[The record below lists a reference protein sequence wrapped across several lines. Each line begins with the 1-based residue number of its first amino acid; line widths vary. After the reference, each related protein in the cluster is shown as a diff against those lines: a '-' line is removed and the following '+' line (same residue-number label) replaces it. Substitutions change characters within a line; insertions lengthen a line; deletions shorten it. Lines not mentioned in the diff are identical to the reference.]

1 MKYLKKYLEQEF
13 RQVLRPSKDIQ
24 CRTGRLMRSL
34 SANYPGVQTLLGEV
48 VDIQIFSTE
57 IPPVSGAGIVTDTGS
72 SIHLS
77 FYTLKNLSR
86 VLFDV
91 DTSHEDLTA
100 VELNLASVILKAFVQ
115 DYPAIGQCAVST
127 PEIETLTPDFV
138 VRLTFSRII
147 VDFNIKTG
155 NDDRAIPQAA
165 LRAVFSLKIVACF
178 LPTSV
183 LHQSF
188 ETGALI
194 RTGKKASH
202 NYYLG
207 DGFLYIPVALNDGNI
222 LSTGELFM
230 NPRVSDNL
238 SMDITV
244 EIGKIRLSGKDLDAF
259 YNGSVIPLGIAPGGQ
274 VSLTTD
280 GRLIARGEL
289 VTVDSELG
297 IILNEVYGP
306 LRP

>member
-1 MKYLKKYLEQEF
+1 
-13 RQVLRPSKDIQ
+13 
-24 CRTGRLMRSL
+24 MRSL
-34 SANYPGVQTLLGEV
+34 PENFPEVQTLLGEIK
-48 VDIQIFSTE
+48 DIQIFSTE
-57 IPPVSGAGIVTDTGS
+57 IPAICGAGIVTDTGS
-72 SIHLS
+72 TVHVS

-91 DTSHEDLTA
+91 DTSHKDLTSA
-100 VELNLASVILKAFVQ
+100 ELGLSFVILKAFVQ
-115 DYPAIGQCAVST
+115 DYPEIGQCAVSD
-127 PEIETLTPDFV
+127 PEPETLNPDFI
-138 VRLTFSRII
+138 VRLSFSTII

-155 NDDRAIPQAA
+155 NDDRALPQAA
-165 LRAVFSLKIVACF
+165 LRYDFSLKIVACF
-178 LPTSV
+178 LPASV
-183 LHQSF
+183 LQQCF

-194 RTGKKASH
+194 RTGKKASQ

-207 DGFLYIPVALNDGNI
+207 DGFLYIPVALNDGNL

-259 YNGSVIPLGIAPGGQ
+259 YNGSVIPLGITPGGQ

-297 IILNEVYGP
+297 IILTEVYGP